1 MLLAEIEIRHSRPV
15 APTRRVALG
24 RMLLP
29 TDPLPGWGPVLL
41 GGMVAANMGELDPE
55 FVPGIHNLVHD
66 LESGIRISQPRL
78 RHRFQRD
85 TVGLDRS
92 RHSLI
97 GEGEDIWFDLDE
109 HALPEVNVLGAL
121 YAAADL
127 PNEARPTA
135 FRVLKKALHWERTL
149 DASFVA
155 HLLGDDASFSRWR
168 SLPEDRRRALKLFGF
183 GPNDSPDRDD
193 IVTRFREAV
202 MHAHPDRGGVSHDAG
217 QRIVDLT
224 RARRLLL
231 G

>member
-24 RMLLP
+24 LTVLP

-41 GGMVAANMGELDPE
+41 GGMVAANIGELDPE
-55 FVPGIHNLVHD
+55 FVPGVHDLVRD
-66 LESGIRISQPRL
+66 LESGILIRQPRL

-97 GEGEDIWFDLDE
+97 GEGENVWFDLDA
-109 HALPEVNVLGAL
+109 HALPEVNVLGAV
-121 YAAADL
+121 YAAAGL
-127 PNEARPTA
+127 QGEARLGA
-135 FRVLKKALHWERTL
+135 FRVLKKAMHWDQTL
-149 DASFVA
+149 DSSFVA
-155 HLLGDDASFSRWR
+155 HLLGDDAAFSKW
-168 SLPEDRRRALKLFGF
+168 RALPQERRWALRLFGF

-193 IVTRFREAV
+193 VQTRFREAV
-202 MHAHPDRGGVSHDAG
+202 VSVHPDRGGESDDAG
-217 QRIVDLT
+217 QRIVELT
-224 RARRLLL
+224 QARRLLI

>member
-1 MLLAEIEIRHSRPV
+1 MLLAEIEVRHSRTV

-24 RMLLP
+24 LTLLP

-41 GGMVAANMGELDPE
+41 GGLVAANVGHLNPEL
-55 FVPGIHNLVHD
+55 VPGIHHLVND
-66 LESGIRISQPRL
+66 LETGIRITQPRL

-97 GEGEDIWFDLDE
+97 GDGEDIWFDLDD
-109 HALPEVNVLGAL
+109 HARPEVNVLGAV

-127 PNEARPTA
+127 PEAARPLA

-149 DASFVA
+149 DASFIA
-155 HLLGDDASFSRWR
+155 HLLGDNATFSRWR
-168 SLPEDRRRALKLFGF
+168 ALPAERRWALRLFGF
-183 GPNDSPDRDD
+183 GPHDEPRRED
-193 IVTRFREAV
+193 IQLRFREAA
-202 MHAHPDRGGVSHDAG
+202 MNAHPDRGGDSGDAG
-217 QRIVDLT
+217 RRMVDLT
-224 RARRLLL
+224 QARQLLI

>member
-1 MLLAEIEIRHSRPV
+1 MLLAELEIRHSRPV

-24 RMLLP
+24 LTVLP

-41 GGMVAANMGELDPE
+41 GGMVAANMSELDPE
-55 FVPGIHNLVHD
+55 FVPGIHNLVDD
-66 LESGIRISQPRL
+66 LESGIRITQPRL

-97 GEGEDIWFDLDE
+97 GDGEEIWFDLDE
-109 HALPEVNVLGAL
+109 HALPEVNVLGAV

-127 PNEARPTA
+127 PTEARPTA
-135 FRVLKKALHWERTL
+135 FRVLKKALNWERTL

-155 HLLGDDASFSRWR
+155 HLLGDDASFSKWR
-168 SLPEDRRRALKLFGF
+168 ALPQDRRNALKLFGF
-183 GPNDSPDRDD
+183 GPNDNPDRED
-193 IVTRFREAV
+193 IQTKFREAV
-202 MHAHPDRGGVSHDAG
+202 FSSHPDSGGASIDAG
-217 QRIVDLT
+217 QRMVDLT